1 MVEKNKKTKKAKKQK
16 EQGENMNKTNNQ
28 EVVEEV
34 KNNQE
39 MQQEKVNNSEADQEL
54 SEKIPIE
61 EQLAEKDQKINELQE
76 KYLRLTA
83 EFDNFRKRTTREKIE
98 LMKSA
103 GEDVLAGLLPVI
115 DDFERGLGSIDKSGD
130 IDSVKEGISLIYN
143 KFKEFIKQKGVKEI
157 DAMHK
162 EFDTDLHDA
171 VTKIPAPE
179 EELKGKVVDVIEKGY
194 LLNDKVIRY
203 SKVVVGE

>member
-1 MVEKNKKTKKAKKQK
+1 
-16 EQGENMNKTNNQ
+16 MNKTNNQ